1 LPDVVVKFEETENG
15 QKIEIIET
23 KELQTSQLQVKVNL
37 LKENVLLDTFRQKLV
52 EQVQMLH
59 GGANA
64 DIFEID
70 QIVTFLIEKHI
81 VVSEDGVIK

>member
-1 LPDVVVKFEETENG
+1 MRFQETETG

-37 LKENVLLDTFRQKLV
+37 LKDNVNIDTLREKLV
-52 EQVQMLH
+52 QQVQTLQ
-59 GGANA
+59 GGAAA

-70 QIVTFLIEKHI
+70 QIVTFLIEKH
-81 VVSEDGVIK
+81 VVVENGIIR